1 MADINSM
8 ASPAPVAAPLPAK
21 RRETPAEA
29 TAREFEAVFLGQMAK
44 LMMESVEVGDEFSG
58 GHGEEMFRG
67 VLAEKLGAEMAKGGG
82 IGLAPAV
89 LDQIIR
95 MQEGAKNAQ

>member
-1 MADINSM
+1 MTDVRANMA
-8 ASPAPVAAPLPAK
+8 PPAAPLPQAP
-21 RRETPAEA
+21 RRETKAEA

-44 LMMESVEVGDEFSG
+44 LMMESVELGDEFSG

-67 VLAEKLGAEMAKGGG
+67 VLAETLGAEMAKGGG
-82 IGLAPAV
+82 VGLAPAV

-95 MQEGAKNAQ
+95 MQGGNANGQ